1 MLVHP
6 SASRLRYRRPDPG
19 DPAAHRKRHPVPN
32 VHKALL
38 EAVAHRFLKKSISK
52 NYVGNRFLYL

>member
-1 MLVHP
+1 MVHP